1 MRMNEKHN
9 NTCSLKEARLYKIGM
24 FAQMNHVT
32 IKTLHFYEEQG
43 LLYPAFVDEENGY
56 RYYTM
61 DQMAVI
67 HQITAL
73 KLAGLTLEDIK
84 SIRSGVDETLLL
96 HKKKSQLLASI
107 AQLTKQVATIDGY
120 IYDKTGSLDT
130 PVLVKVLPA
139 VTVASM
145 QKCVDSYDEYF
156 SLMPQMGAEM
166 ERLGLKCALP
176 EYCFTRYLDKEFKEE
191 QILVEACEAI
201 TGKKKDSELVKC
213 IEIPETMAACAY
225 HKGSYDSF
233 SKSYERVLRFIE
245 DNGYE
250 VNGPI
255 RESYI
260 DGVWNREKE
269 EEWLSEVQIPV
280 RRKLL

>member
-1 MRMNEKHN
+1 M
-9 NTCSLKEARLYKIGM
+9 
-24 FAQMNHVT
+24 
-32 IKTLHFYEEQG
+32 
-43 LLYPAFVDEENGY
+43 
-56 RYYTM
+56 
-61 DQMAVI
+61 
-67 HQITAL
+67 
-73 KLAGLTLEDIK
+73 
-84 SIRSGVDETLLL
+84 
-96 HKKKSQLLASI
+96 
-107 AQLTKQVATIDGY
+107 
-120 IYDKTGSLDT
+120 
-130 PVLVKVLPA
+130 
-139 VTVASM
+139 
-145 QKCVDSYDEYF
+145 
-156 SLMPQMGAEM
+156 
-166 ERLGLKCALP
+166 
-176 EYCFTRYLDKEFKEE
+176 
-191 QILVEACEAI
+191 
-201 TGKKKDSELVKC
+201 KC